1 MEATRRRGFFK
12 GKLAKSLSRVTKVVP
27 CPPSS
32 IPRVSKYSYAAI
44 SKHQPSRFHEHKSV
58 ANLPSSMP
66 KDSTASYHNSL
77 PFDALGDENV
87 DSKATSFISNVREG
101 FKLDRN

>member
-1 MEATRRRGFFK
+1 MEATRKRGFFK

-32 IPRVSKYSYAAI
+32 IPRVS
-44 SKHQPSRFHEHKSV
+44 
-58 ANLPSSMP
+58 N
-66 KDSTASYHNSL
+66 YHNSL

-87 DSKATSFISNVREG
+87 DSKATSFISNVRE
-101 FKLDRN
+101 

>member
-1 MEATRRRGFFK
+1 MEATRKRGFSK
-12 GKLAKSLSRVTKVVP
+12 GKLAKSLSRVTKVVVP
-27 CPPSS
+27 CPPPS

-44 SKHQPSRFHEHKSV
+44 SKHQPSRFHEH
-58 ANLPSSMP
+58 
-66 KDSTASYHNSL
+66 DYHNSL